1 MSGRLVQVGEKA
13 TREIAELGNKTV
25 PEFDSAAA
33 DAARAAGFS
42 DAEIIEMIGYLP
54 PPLVP
59 NETAESEASGSS
71 LVP

>member
-13 TREIAELGNKTV
+13 TQEIAERGDEFA

-33 DAARAAGFS
+33 KAARAAGLS
-42 DAEIIEMIGYLP
+42 DAEIVELLGYLP

-59 NETAESEASGSS
+59 AEPMESEASGSGFR
-71 LVP
+71 L

>member
-13 TREIAELGNKTV
+13 TREIAELGDKTV